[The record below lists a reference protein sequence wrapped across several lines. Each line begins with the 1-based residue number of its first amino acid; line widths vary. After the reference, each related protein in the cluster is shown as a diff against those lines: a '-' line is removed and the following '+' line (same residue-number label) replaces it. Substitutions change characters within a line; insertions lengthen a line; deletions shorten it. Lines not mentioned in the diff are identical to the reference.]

1 MKQFCMYFED
11 ALKEKFKLPF
21 LVYALG
27 KKRQTYFV
35 FDNSFLSYKNYKQIL
50 TFIFDEWYKRK
61 DLNDRLYFL
70 DYMVHNLQKKMNQK
84 NNDDELDLIFGE
96 FLNVIKYSYSPQFYH
111 RRVTESKNKSIHFVN
126 SFKMKKNN

>member
-70 DYMVHNLQKKMNQK
+70 DYMVHNL
-84 NNDDELDLIFGE
+84 
-96 FLNVIKYSYSPQFYH
+96 
-111 RRVTESKNKSIHFVN
+111 
-126 SFKMKKNN
+126 